1 MTKYD
6 PQSLVLYR
14 TNGGGIIIMDGG
26 WVVGSVGLRPL
37 LVPTDLFGRR
47 RSRNGKQCRLEEV
60 ISARFTVYFS

>member
-1 MTKYD
+1 
-6 PQSLVLYR
+6 
-14 TNGGGIIIMDGG
+14 MDGG